1 MGIGRRNAEI
11 PQMTSLLFS
20 LLILKHVHIALPTYS
35 IVGDG
40 VPVLHPRVIFDCF
53 LVVARR
59 TCHEFG
65 AEKRREGEKKK
76 RCIAGGARS
85 LFFF

>member
-1 MGIGRRNAEI
+1 
-11 PQMTSLLFS
+11 MTSLLSS

-40 VPVLHPRVIFDCF
+40 APVLHPRVIFDCF

-59 TCHEFG
+59 TGHEFG